1 TRAATK
7 LLDFIEGF
15 RKLATYKARAS
26 PSNTARRTT
35 KLICCLAWLPI
46 WSLGKW
52 PSLSLSVAMLWR
64 VQQRRRPQPFPSS
77 WWCVLVRFVGV
88 WLTPSPARAEPR
100 EHFFLRF

>member
-1 TRAATK
+1 STRAATK

-15 RKLATYKARAS
+15 RKLCTYKARAS

-52 PSLSLSVAMLWR
+52 PSLLLSVAMLWR

-77 WWCVLVRFVGV
+77 
-88 WLTPSPARAEPR
+88 SS
-100 EHFFLRF
+100 FFLIHFSLVFFQPSTLPPP